1 MSKTLYIVGAIIL
14 VIILYLWYSQS
25 SSTKNESF
33 IPIGD
38 EDETQGVEYKNMID
52 NDRNNAGNEDTD
64 GEYDYQ
70 DENTPIDY
78 INPNGDE
85 EPDTYEDSY
94 YEQDPPYRQQVRDI
108 INNGEE
114 GKIADR
120 IKRKF
125 VTVDTARPGVYKM
138 VDYVNGVRGSQTI
151 NEDLESYLENSNDL
165 IQDDYME
172 NDKYS
177 GYDESDGQFASYKPE
192 RRKSDKYKLDEIF
205 NSGNFLPKSKNNDW
219 FEVLPEAIS
228 AKNRHLINV
237 SKPIGINTIGTSLR
251 NASWDIRGTPT
262 CPKFVVAPWLQST
275 IEPDTNMKS
284 LC

>member
-1 MSKTLYIVGAIIL
+1 V
-14 VIILYLWYSQS
+14 LYLWYYQPTS
-25 SSTKNESF
+25 ESF

-38 EDETQGVEYKNMID
+38 ENETPGVAYKKFID
-52 NDRNNAGNEDTD
+52 HDPDNVGNHDTD

-70 DENTPIDY
+70 DNNIPINHV
-78 INPNGDE
+78 NPNGDE
-85 EPDTYEDSY
+85 NPDNYETTY
-94 YEQDPPYRQQVRDI
+94 YEEGPTYRQQVRDVL
-108 INNGEE
+108 NNSED

-120 IKRKF
+120 IKKKF

-138 VDYVNGVRGSQTI
+138 VDYVNGVRGGQKM
-151 NEDLESYLENSNDL
+151 NQDLESYLENSNDL
-165 IQDDYME
+165 IQDDYSE
-172 NDKYS
+172 TDKYV
-177 GYDESDGQFASYKPE
+177 GMDESGSKYAQYKPD
-192 RRKSDKYKLDEIF
+192 RKRGPNKYKLDEIF
-205 NSGNFLPKSKNNDW
+205 NSGNFLPKSMNKDW

-237 SKPIGINTIGTSLR
+237 SNPIGINTIGTSLR